1 MGYKTPR
8 MAKTLVNGVAKD
20 YGETIEQKVERVVN
34 NGEPIEDG
42 APNVY
47 TERKHGVMAEHD
59 IRTDRW
65 EVATDAMDAVQKS
78 TKAQREK
85 KGITKDDVVK
95 DEVESKDQ
103 GKVSNGEQREAS
115 HYVKCLVGDVEVYP
129 LLVKTRLR
137 T

>member
-1 MGYKTPR
+1 MGYKVPK
-8 MAKTLVNGVAKD
+8 MAKTIVNGVPKV
-20 YGETIEQKVERVVN
+20 YGETIEEKVERVVN

-47 TERKHGVMAEHD
+47 MERKHGVLAEHD

-65 EVATDAMDAVQKS
+65 EVAADAMDAVQKS

-95 DEVESKDQ
+95 DDVKESKDQ
-103 GKVSNGEQREAS
+103 GKVSNGE
-115 HYVKCLVGDVEVYP
+115 
-129 LLVKTRLR
+129 
-137 T
+137 

>member
-1 MGYKTPR
+1 MGYKTPKI
-8 MAKTLVNGVAKD
+8 AKTLVNGVAKE
-20 YGETIEQKVERVVN
+20 YGETIEEKVERVVN

-47 TERKHGVMAEHD
+47 TERKHGLMAEHD

-85 KGITKDDVVK
+85 KGITKDNIVTD
-95 DEVESKDQ
+95 DVESNEQ
-103 GKVSNGEQREAS
+103 GKVSNGE
-115 HYVKCLVGDVEVYP
+115 
-129 LLVKTRLR
+129 
-137 T
+137 

>member
-1 MGYKTPR
+1 MSYKVPK
-8 MAKTLVNGVAKD
+8 MAKTLVSGVPKNI
-20 YGETIEQKVERVVN
+20 GETIEEKVERVVN

-47 TERKHGVMAEHD
+47 TERKHGVRAEHD

-85 KGITKDDVVK
+85 KGITKENIVN
-95 DEVESKDQ
+95 DEVKSEDKEK
-103 GKVSNGEQREAS
+103 GVAKG
-115 HYVKCLVGDVEVYP
+115 
-129 LLVKTRLR
+129 
-137 T
+137 

>member
-1 MGYKTPR
+1 MCIR
-8 MAKTLVNGVAKD
+8 D
-20 YGETIEQKVERVVN
+20 S
-34 NGEPIEDG
+34 
-42 APNVY
+42 VY

-95 DEVESKDQ
+95 DEAESKDQ
-103 GKVSNGEQREAS
+103 GKVSNGE
-115 HYVKCLVGDVEVYP
+115 
-129 LLVKTRLR
+129 
-137 T
+137 

>member
-1 MGYKTPR
+1 MGYKVPKIG
-8 MAKTLVNGVAKD
+8 KTLVNGVPKVD
-20 YGETIEQKVERVVN
+20 GETIEEKVERVVN

-47 TERKHGVMAEHD
+47 TERKNGVRAEHD

-85 KGITKDDVVK
+85 KGITKEDIVGN
-95 DEVESKDQ
+95 EVDGEDK
-103 GKVSNGEQREAS
+103 GKGVAEG
-115 HYVKCLVGDVEVYP
+115 
-129 LLVKTRLR
+129 
-137 T
+137 

>member
-1 MGYKTPR
+1 MSYKIPKIR
-8 MAKTLVNGVAKD
+8 KTLVNGVPKVE
-20 YGETIEQKVERVVN
+20 GETIEQKVERVVN

-47 TERKHGVMAEHD
+47 TERKHGVKAEHD

-85 KGITKDDVVK
+85 KGITKEDIVK
-95 DEVESKDQ
+95 DEVQSEDK
-103 GKVSNGEQREAS
+103 GKGVAEG
-115 HYVKCLVGDVEVYP
+115 
-129 LLVKTRLR
+129 
-137 T
+137 